1 MAKDWMF
8 KGLSGDV
15 TPEDEIRTCINQ
27 GKFMVEIAEKIKN
40 NELLTE
46 WEKDWAVSI
55 VAARGKDQI
64 INPTK
69 YISKEENGAPA
80 DPRRYEAVLRYY
92 CYLKILKV
100 QRRAIELVCYS
111 YEGIKPD
118 NLKSWIKQEK
128 EAGYPIKKQADY
140 KIIKDPESIITS
152 YEKIKGK
159 K

>member
-40 NELLTE
+40 NEFLTE

-111 YEGIKPD
+111 YEGITPD